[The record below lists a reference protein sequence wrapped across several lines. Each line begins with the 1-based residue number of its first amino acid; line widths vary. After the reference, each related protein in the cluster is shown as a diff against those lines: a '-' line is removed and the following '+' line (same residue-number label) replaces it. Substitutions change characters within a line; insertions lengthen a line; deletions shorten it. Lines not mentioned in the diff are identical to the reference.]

1 MGDRANVL
9 VIDGESRVY
18 LYTHWAGT
26 ELPGV
31 VRDALARRLR
41 WSDGPYL
48 TRMIFGQM
56 VGPNGGVMGETG
68 YGISSVVGDGDNRV
82 VVVDVDNQSVKI
94 RISDMDVLSMTFDDF
109 VNPINV
115 PQWYDEED
123 AS

>member
-109 VNPINV
+109 VNPLNV

>member
-9 VIDGESRVY
+9 VTDGESRVY

-31 VRDALARRLR
+31 VRDALARRER
-41 WSDGPYL
+41 WNDGPYL
-48 TRMIFGQM
+48 TRIIFGQM
-56 VGPNGGVMGETG
+56 VGTADVMGETG
-68 YGISSVVGDGDNRV
+68 YGISSVVGDGDNRII
-82 VVVDVDNQSVKI
+82 VVDVDNQSVKI

-115 PQWYDEED
+115 PSWYDEEED